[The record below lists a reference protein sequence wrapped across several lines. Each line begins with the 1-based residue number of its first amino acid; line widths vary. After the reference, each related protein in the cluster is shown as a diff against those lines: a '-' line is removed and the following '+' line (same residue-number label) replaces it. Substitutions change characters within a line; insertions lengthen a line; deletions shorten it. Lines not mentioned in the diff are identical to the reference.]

1 MRLVALE
8 LGADSATAV
17 FVAQK
22 RRVVR
27 IATPSLWWSGGLWPL
42 GLDSLESL
50 GGAQIESPRQGGVRC
65 INTPTV
71 NDAPRPI
78 RREFENGP
86 TSM

>member
-1 MRLVALE
+1 MRVVALE

-17 FVAQK
+17 SVAQ
-22 RRVVR
+22 
-27 IATPSLWWSGGLWPL
+27 SLWWSRGLWPL
-42 GLDSLESL
+42 GLDGL
-50 GGAQIESPRQGGVRC
+50 GDLRGPQIESPRQGGVRC

>member
-27 IATPSLWWSGGLWPL
+27 KAAPSLWWSGGLWFL
-42 GLDSLESL
+42 GLDGL
-50 GGAQIESPRQGGVRC
+50 GDLRGAQVESPRQGGVRC
-65 INTPTV
+65 INPPTV

-86 TSM
+86 ISM

>member
-1 MRLVALE
+1 MSTRSPKYEVVRR
-8 LGADSATAV
+8 GS
-17 FVAQK
+17 
-22 RRVVR
+22 RVVR
-27 IATPSLWWSGGLWPL
+27 MAAPSLWWSGGLWPL
-42 GLDSLESL
+42 GLDGL
-50 GGAQIESPRQGGVRC
+50 GDLRGAQIESPRQGGVRC